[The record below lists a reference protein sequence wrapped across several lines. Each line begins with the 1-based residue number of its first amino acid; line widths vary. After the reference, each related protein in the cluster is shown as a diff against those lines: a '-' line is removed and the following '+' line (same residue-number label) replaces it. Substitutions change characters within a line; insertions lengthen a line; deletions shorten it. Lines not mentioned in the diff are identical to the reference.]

1 MSSPPSGPLPR
12 RFVARARPP
21 RRVGEAPTR
30 NRGRACP
37 DQRVG
42 AHTQIF
48 EEYRPEATRDIVE
61 RVLYEIDAVV
71 MGVRFLGRRAA
82 RTAAPS
88 SCVGPAVDD
97 GVAASSCRVEDA
109 HRSQAVGHLLG
120 EPALDCGCLGELG
133 GVEELGQAGREQ
145 AGGLVGASDP
155 DGLLDRDKP
164 AAGDDPAAPSERPP
178 LSVDAELVLVGEEQL
193 EFEVRV
199 AEQRGD
205 ADEPREDVLH
215 PSAPR

>member
-1 MSSPPSGPLPR
+1 MSSPGTRPRQAASDRGRSQQKRAAYPPSSGLLFLRSSPSGPLPR

-30 NRGRACP
+30 DRGRACP

-48 EEYRPEATRDIVE
+48 EEYGPEATRDIVE

-97 GVAASSCRVEDA
+97 GVAASSCRLEDA

-133 GVEELGQAGREQ
+133 GVW
-145 AGGLVGASDP
+145 
-155 DGLLDRDKP
+155 
-164 AAGDDPAAPSERPP
+164 RPP
-178 LSVDAELVLVGEEQL
+178 AFVDTWRLRDQAAFCSSFL
-193 EFEVRV
+193 
-199 AEQRGD
+199 
-205 ADEPREDVLH
+205 
-215 PSAPR
+215 